1 MAFTSAD
8 MDAILATAGTTAT
21 IGTDSIR
28 IIWRRRYRAIT
39 LVQAT
44 VESSEPYALAKA
56 SDVAELDVDHGT
68 ELEIDSE
75 TWKVVEIQPEI
86 TGFTRLIF
94 ELQ

>member
-1 MAFTSAD
+1 MPLSAAD
-8 MDAILATAGTTAT
+8 IDAILAESGVDAT

-28 IIWRRRYRAIT
+28 IIWRRRYRAVT

-56 SDVAELDVDHGT
+56 SDVAELDIDHGT

-75 TWKVVEIQPEI
+75 TWKVVENQPEI
-86 TGFTRLIF
+86 TGFTRLIL